1 MFFCYNLLIS
11 KWSAEITD
19 KELKILETLVVS
31 IVGILSTLIATF
43 LANRHSINIMKLEF
57 EHNRKLKTIEYNQ
70 KILNDFLSSLMNLS
84 MLEIRTYDG
93 KWDNLNLSNDSI
105 NTIISD
111 YKKSLGPILSIV
123 STELF
128 DKIIYADNRIDSAE
142 VVLGIMDMN
151 QLIPLI
157 RSEVENHNLHHS

>member
-1 MFFCYNLLIS
+1 
-11 KWSAEITD
+11 
-19 KELKILETLVVS
+19 
-31 IVGILSTLIATF
+31 
-43 LANRHSINIMKLEF
+43 
-57 EHNRKLKTIEYNQ
+57 
-70 KILNDFLSSLMNLS
+70 MNLS

-93 KWDNLNLSNDSI
+93 KWDNLNLSNNSI